1 MEQSNYLIDTNS
13 VIDFLGN
20 KFPVSG
26 MDFTSKIIDEVPV
39 VSVIT
44 KIEVLGFN
52 STNANQTLLANFMN
66 DATVLDLTNNV
77 VEICIEL
84 RKKYKTKLP
93 DAIIAATA
101 IAYDLTLITRN
112 LSDFN
117 KITEV
122 KTINL
127 HSY

>member
-20 KFPVSG
+20 
-26 MDFTSKIIDEVPV
+26 
-39 VSVIT
+39 
-44 KIEVLGFN
+44 
-52 STNANQTLLANFMN
+52 NF
-66 DATVLDLTNNV
+66 
-77 VEICIEL
+77 
-84 RKKYKTKLP
+84 P

>member
-1 MEQSNYLIDTNS
+1 MEQSNYLIETNS

-20 KFPVSG
+20 
-26 MDFTSKIIDEVPV
+26 
-39 VSVIT
+39 
-44 KIEVLGFN
+44 
-52 STNANQTLLANFMN
+52 NF
-66 DATVLDLTNNV
+66 
-77 VEICIEL
+77 
-84 RKKYKTKLP
+84 P

-122 KTINL
+122 
-127 HSY
+127 

>member
-1 MEQSNYLIDTNS
+1 MYFI
-13 VIDFLGN
+13 
-20 KFPVSG
+20 
-26 MDFTSKIIDEVPV
+26 SKVIDEVPL

-52 STNANQTLLANFMN
+52 TTAENQTLLANFMN
-66 DATVLDLTNNV
+66 DATVLDLTNNIV
-77 VEICIEL
+77 DICIEL
-84 RKKYKTKLP
+84 RKKHKTKLP

-101 IAYDLTLITRN
+101 IAYDLTLIKRN

-117 KITEV
+117 QIQEI

-127 HSY
+127 HSF